1 MSKVEKIA
9 SRLSPQYKGLT
20 CTWKAASKDETNHA
34 HMVDF
39 SHIVLDYDMMAKRH
53 HKDGHYTYRLSSN
66 DAVYITDDEILYF
79 VEFKNG
85 SFKKVDIAKK
95 GIGCAMLA
103 MDLGLVHSLKELQER
118 AVYILVYNAA
128 YIENKQTKSQKKI
141 SANLRQKSGRTIT
154 KLPIMKE
161 VDWIYH
167 ESFSYTVKEFESEFI
182 KNIVEPEYLSAG
194 L

>member
-1 MSKVEKIA
+1 MSKIDEIA

-20 CTWKAASKDETNHA
+20 CTLKSASEDDTNHV
-34 HMVDF
+34 HMVE
-39 SHIVLDYDMMAKRH
+39 SMYNVLDYDEVAKTH
-53 HKDGHYTYRLSSN
+53 QNEEHYSYRLSSN
-66 DAVYITDDEILYF
+66 DAVYVANNGVVYF

-85 SFKKVDIAKK
+85 SLKKVDIAKK
-95 GIGCAMLA
+95 GIGSAMLA
-103 MDLGLVHSLKELQER
+103 MALGIVDSLKELQER

-167 ESFSYTVKEFESEFI
+167 ESFSYTVNEFESEFI
-182 KNIVEPEYLSAG
+182 KKIVEPEYLSAG